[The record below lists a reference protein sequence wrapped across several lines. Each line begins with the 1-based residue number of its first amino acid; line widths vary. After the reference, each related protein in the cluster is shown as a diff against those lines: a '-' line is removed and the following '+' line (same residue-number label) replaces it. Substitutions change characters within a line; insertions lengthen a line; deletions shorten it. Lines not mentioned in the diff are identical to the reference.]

1 MAIRAPAKT
10 PCTHTSHTPHGYTR
24 TCKNT
29 LHTHTHTHITHTTWL
44 YAHLQKH
51 PAHTHTSYTTW
62 LYTHLQ
68 KHPAHTHTH
77 HTHHM
82 AIRAPAKTPCTH
94 THTSYTTWL
103 YTHLE
108 MHPEWHAGRF
118 HPDHHFDSAVGICCV
133 RLLRPSDV
141 QYAGQASCTV
151 LQRHVP
157 V

>member
-77 HTHHM
+77 HTPHGYTRTWKCTLNGM
-82 AIRAPAKTPCTH
+82 QADFTP
-94 THTSYTTWL
+94 TTI
-103 YTHLE
+103 
-108 MHPEWHAGRF
+108 
-118 HPDHHFDSAVGICCV
+118 S
-133 RLLRPSDV
+133 
-141 QYAGQASCTV
+141 TV
-151 LQRHVP
+151 LWAYAACGYYDRVMCNTLGRRAALCFKDMSLFEVTQVRWKQEQLF
-157 V
+157 